1 MSMRFLKEPTVIQ
14 GSFVDSIIYANYIFL
29 LTDNNSVEIRSS
41 KKNTVISTLEIPSNE
56 FCYSLEVYN
65 YNLYIY
71 DGYKIY
77 SYSVKDVLN
86 KHKET
91 SKRIDQIGY
100 NFSVNSRGILF
111 AEGMNG
117 VSFYNQKE
125 NKIKK
130 VDSIEC
136 EVQDIDSRPNRA
148 LCNSD
153 FNTSYTLIY
162 KDNILE
168 NNWVK
173 GKQDFENGQ
182 LIKYI
187 TNSKFFILDKREN
200 MLTYNNDQFQK
211 EQFSFYPVKGA
222 IVDAAATEKLRVIEL
237 ENNLVISPSRQI
249 GDEDWYNINMSD
261 ENNKSEV
268 INWKVFPKSKAY
280 SEQVHVIKTNQLEIL
295 TTKEDIIK
303 YPNIKKVY

>member
-1 MSMRFLKEPTVIQ
+1 M
-14 GSFVDSIIYANYIFL
+14 
-29 LTDNNSVEIRSS
+29 
-41 KKNTVISTLEIPSNE
+41 
-56 FCYSLEVYN
+56 
-65 YNLYIY
+65 
-71 DGYKIY
+71 
-77 SYSVKDVLN
+77 
-86 KHKET
+86 
-91 SKRIDQIGY
+91 
-100 NFSVNSRGILF
+100 
-111 AEGMNG
+111 
-117 VSFYNQKE
+117 
-125 NKIKK
+125 
-130 VDSIEC
+130 
-136 EVQDIDSRPNRA
+136 
-148 LCNSD
+148 
-153 FNTSYTLIY
+153 IY

-211 EQFSFYPVKGA
+211 RTILILSCKGA

-268 INWKVFPKSKAY
+268 INWKVFQNLKLI
-280 SEQVHVIKTNQLEIL
+280 VN
-295 TTKEDIIK
+295 K
-303 YPNIKKVY
+303 YTL